1 MRYMHSYN
9 YRPIICS
16 GKDMKISQMPI
27 NRRMDKK
34 DVVYTYNGM
43 RKKEILPFV
52 TTWMDL
58 EPITL
63 SELSQRKV
71 LYDIAY
77 MWNLKKL
84 NL

>member
-77 MWNLKKL
+77 IWNLKKL